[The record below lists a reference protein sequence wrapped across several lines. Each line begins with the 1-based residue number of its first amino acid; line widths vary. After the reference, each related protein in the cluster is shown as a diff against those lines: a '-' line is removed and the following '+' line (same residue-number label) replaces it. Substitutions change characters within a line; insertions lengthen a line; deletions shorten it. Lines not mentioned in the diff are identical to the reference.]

1 MMSPNT
7 KVIKEQQDRVRKLL
21 LEHNVKL
28 YAHIYQRPEIQEVA
42 DVLGDSLRLAMQ
54 AAEEHDADFILYA
67 AVTFMAETAAIVN
80 PDKRILVSTKQAS
93 CPMANMA
100 PGNVVREYKE
110 KYPGL
115 PVVLYVNTVAE
126 AKAEADIVC
135 TSSNAVQIVKAIAE
149 EFHVKR
155 VLFGPDKNLG
165 RWVQEK
171 TGIETIIIPPTGH
184 CYVHQ
189 QFTAEEVHLLKE
201 IYPDGYVMAH
211 PECPKDVADIS
222 DYVGSTGQM
231 FTQAK
236 NDSVH
241 KVFLVATEIGEI
253 AHMTREMPDKHFVPV
268 MDIAVC
274 RNMKTVTLAHIL
286 NVLEHLDHWQDFVIQ
301 VPPDIAAKAKHA
313 IDRMITISK
322 QLGFKT

>member
-1 MMSPNT
+1 MSPIP
-7 KVIKEQQDRVRKLL
+7 KQVMEQQNRIRKLL
-21 LEHNVKL
+21 REHNVKL
-28 YAHIYQRPEIQEVA
+28 FSHVYQRPEIQEVA
-42 DVLGDSLRLAMQ
+42 DVLGDSLRLAMRV
-54 AAEEHDADFILYA
+54 ADEHDADFILYA
-67 AVTFMAETAAIVN
+67 AVTFMAETASIVN
-80 PDKRILVSTKQAS
+80 PDKRILVPTKQAS

-100 PGNVVREYKE
+100 PGKVVREFKA

-135 TSSNAVQIVKAIAE
+135 TSSNAVPIVKAIAE
-149 EFHVKR
+149 EFGVKR

-171 TGIETIIIPPTGH
+171 TGIETIIIPAEGH

-189 QFTAEEVHLLKE
+189 QFTGEEIHLLKD

-211 PECPKDVADIS
+211 PECPKDVADLA

-231 FTQAK
+231 FTHAK
-236 NDSVH
+236 NDTVH
-241 KVFLVATEIGEI
+241 KAFLVATEIGEI
-253 AHMTREMPDKHFVPV
+253 AHMQREMPDKHFVPV

-274 RNMKTVTLAHIL
+274 RNMKTVTLANLL
-286 NVLEHLDHWQDFVIQ
+286 NVLEHLDHWQDFVVQ
-301 VPPDIAAKAKHA
+301 VPPDVAAKAKHA

-322 QLGFKT
+322 QLGFQA

>member
-1 MMSPNT
+1 MSCHPQHA
-7 KVIKEQQDRVRKLL
+7 KEKQDRIRELL
-21 LEHNVKL
+21 REHNVKL
-28 YAHIYQRPEIQEVA
+28 YSHVYQCPEIQEVA
-42 DVLGDSLRLAMQ
+42 DVLGDSLRLAMRV
-54 AAEEHDADFILYA
+54 AEERDADFILYA
-67 AVTFMAETAAIVN
+67 AVTFMAETASIVN
-80 PDKRILVSTKQAS
+80 PEKHILVPTRQAS

-100 PGNVVREYKE
+100 PGKVVREFKE

-149 EFHVKR
+149 EFGVKR

-171 TGIETIIIPPTGH
+171 TGIETIIIPPHGH

-189 QFTAEEVHLLKE
+189 QFTGEEIHLLKE

-211 PECPKDVADIS
+211 PECPKDVADLA

-231 FTQAK
+231 FTHAK
-236 NDSVH
+236 TDTSH
-241 KVFLVATEIGEI
+241 QVFLVATEIGEI
-253 AHMTREMPDKHFVPV
+253 AHMKREMPDKHFVPV

-274 RNMKTVTLAHIL
+274 RNMKMVTLANLL
-286 NVLEHLDHWQDFVIQ
+286 NVLEHMDHWHDFVVQ
-301 VPPDIAAKAKHA
+301 VPPDIAARAKTA
-313 IDRMITISK
+313 IDRMIAISNR
-322 QLGFKT
+322 LGF

>member
-1 MMSPNT
+1 MSYNNGH
-7 KVIKEQQDRVRKLL
+7 VKEQQERIRNLL
-21 LEHNVKL
+21 RERNVKL
-28 YAHIYQRPEIQEVA
+28 YSHTYQRPEIQEIA
-42 DVLGDSLRLAMQ
+42 DVLGDSLRLAMR
-54 AAEEHDADFILYA
+54 AAEEREADFILYA
-67 AVTFMAETAAIVN
+67 AVTFMAETASIVN
-80 PDKRILVSTKQAS
+80 QDKRILVPTRDAP

-100 PGNVVREYKE
+100 PARVVREFKT

-135 TSSNAVQIVKAIAE
+135 TSSNAVPIVEAIAK
-149 EFHVKR
+149 EFGVKR

-171 TGIETIIIPPTGH
+171 TGIETIIIPAQGH

-189 QFTAEEVHLLKE
+189 QFTGEEVQLLKE

-211 PECPKDVADIS
+211 PECPKDVTDVA

-231 FTQAK
+231 FAQAK
-236 NDSVH
+236 NDTTH
-241 KVFLVATEIGEI
+241 KIFLVATEIGEI
-253 AHMTREMPDKHFVPV
+253 AHMIREMPDKHFVPV

-274 RNMKTVTLAHIL
+274 RNMKAVTLANLL
-286 NVLEHLDHWQDFVIQ
+286 NVLEHLDRWQDFAVQ
-301 VPPDIAAKAKHA
+301 VPPDIAVKAKRA

-322 QLGFKT
+322 QLGFQA